1 MERRDGQNTRE
12 AILVAATEEFA
23 EKGYDGASLRGIC
36 VRAGVNIALAN
47 RYFGSKEALY
57 KRVAQRLFGD
67 LGSPLANLA
76 DGVDSQSSW
85 KKAIET
91 WVGSFLYMTTTTNRP
106 QSLCAKLFRH
116 EVTHPSKFQMEL
128 KSEFGRP
135 VYHSLRS
142 LVSMAVSDEE
152 QIDLRTAS
160 IWAQVAVYA
169 LADSVWLE
177 SFRPS
182 GVPLEEWAEKLCR
195 QICEDVFAQLKYR
208 GES

>member
-23 EKGYDGASLRGIC
+23 EKGYDGASVRGIC

-47 RYFGSKEALY
+47 RYFGSKEGLY
-57 KRVAQRLFGD
+57 MRVAKRLFGD
-67 LGSPLANLA
+67 LGSPLASLA
-76 DGVDSQSSW
+76 DGVDSQASW
-85 KKAIET
+85 QKAIET
-91 WVGSFLYMTTTTNRP
+91 WISAFLYMTTTTNRP

-116 EVTHPSKFQMEL
+116 EVTHPSKFHTEL
-128 KSEFGRP
+128 KNEFGKP

-152 QIDLRTAS
+152 QIDLRTTS

-177 SFRPS
+177 SFRPN
-182 GVPLEEWAEKLCR
+182 GVSLEEWAEKLQR
-195 QICEDVFAQLKYR
+195 QICEDVFAQLQYR
-208 GES
+208 G